1 VYHLTLK
8 DPLTTINLHMSNP
21 SLKNYIFKDP
31 NNRPYV
37 WTAIIGI
44 ILQLLFFKYLYP
56 FASYINGDSYAYME
70 TAHQNLSINTY
81 PVGYSMFIRLFSVI
95 THSDTAL
102 VVCQYLMLQASILSL
117 VFTLFYFY
125 NPHRYTRIGLFGFM
139 LFNPAF
145 LYLANYVSSDTL
157 FLSLSLTWFN
167 ILLWI
172 VYRPSRKL
180 MIYHAL
186 ILFLAFTVR
195 YNALYYPLIAGIA
208 FLLSRQ
214 SILQKVAGMALC
226 VVLLGSF
233 IQYNKHKYYEIS
245 KKSIFTPFTGW
256 QMANNAM
263 YAYKFV
269 PKAERKPVPKKYQV
283 LDNMIREYF
292 DSTVG
297 NPRHPEENLVAST
310 IYMWTPGAPLRTYM
324 QNQFKKD
331 STAPEMQRWASVSP
345 LFEEYGK
352 YIIKQYPLTFAQ
364 FYLLPNALK
373 YYAPPIEFLEF
384 YSTGVDSVHP
394 IAQVWFEYKSNKIE
408 TKFKDFKVDILN
420 FYPIL
425 VGTMNVIFFLG
436 MIGFLVLQGYKQQ
449 TLMGK
454 GLLLVVCM
462 WLTNFGF
469 SVFASPIALRF
480 QLFPILVMTS
490 FAFLFM
496 EFLIKEATKK
506 E

>member
-1 VYHLTLK
+1 MSNLSLK
-8 DPLTTINLHMSNP
+8 D
-21 SLKNYIFKDP
+21 YIFKDP
-31 NNRPYV
+31 DNRPYV
-37 WTAIIGI
+37 KTAIIGI
-44 ILQLLFFKYLYP
+44 ILQLIFFKYLYP

-70 TAHQNLSINTY
+70 TAHMNMSINTY
-81 PVGYSMFIRLFSVI
+81 PIGYSMFIRLFSVF

-102 VVCQYLMLQASILSL
+102 VIFQYLMLQGSILSL

-125 NPHRYTRIGLFGFM
+125 NPHRYTRMALFGFM
-139 LFNPAF
+139 LFNPVF
-145 LYLANYVSSDTL
+145 LYLANYVSSDTM
-157 FLSLSLTWFN
+157 FLSLSITWFT

-172 VYRPSRKL
+172 IYRPSRKL
-180 MIYHAL
+180 MIWHAL
-186 ILFLAFTVR
+186 VLFLAFTVR

-208 FLLSRQ
+208 FLLSKQR
-214 SILQKVAGMALC
+214 IWQKVAALALC
-226 VVLLGSF
+226 VILIGSF
-233 IQYNKHKYYEIS
+233 IEYNKAQYYSLS
-245 KKSIFTPFTGW
+245 KKRIFTPFTGW

-269 PKAERKPVPKKYQV
+269 PKEQRKPVPKKYQE

-292 DSTVG
+292 DSTLN
-297 NPRHPEENLVAST
+297 NPRHPEEYLVAST

-324 QNQFKKD
+324 QKQFRKD
-331 STAPEMQRWASVSP
+331 STAPELKRWASVSP

-364 FYLLPNALK
+364 FYLWPNALK
-373 YYAPPIEFLEF
+373 YYAPPIEFLEY

-394 IAQVWFEYKSNKIE
+394 IAQVWFDYKSNKIE

-436 MIGFLVLQGYKQQ
+436 MLAFLFLQGYKQHPQ
-449 TLMGK
+449 MGK
-454 GLLLVVCM
+454 GLLLVVCL

-496 EFLIKEATKK
+496 EYLIREATKK

>member
-1 VYHLTLK
+1 
-8 DPLTTINLHMSNP
+8 MSNP
-21 SLKNYIFKDP
+21 SLKEYIFKDP

-44 ILQLLFFKYLYP
+44 ILQLMFFKYLYP

-70 TAHQNLSINTY
+70 TAHQNLAINTY
-81 PVGYSMFIRLFSVI
+81 PVGYSMFIRLFSVF

-102 VVCQYLMLQASILSL
+102 VICQYLMLQASLLSL

-139 LFNPAF
+139 LFNPVF

-157 FLSLSLTWFN
+157 FLSLSITWFT

-172 VYRPSRKL
+172 IYRPSRKL
-180 MIYHAL
+180 MIYHA
-186 ILFLAFTVR
+186 IVLFLAFTVR

-208 FLLSRQ
+208 FLLSKQ
-214 SILQKVAGMALC
+214 SILQKVLALAAC
-226 VVLLGSF
+226 VILIGSF
-233 IQYNKHKYYEIS
+233 IEYNKSKYYEVS
-245 KKSIFTPFTGW
+245 KKRIFTPFTGW

-269 PKAERKPVPKKYQV
+269 PKNERKPVPKKFQP
-283 LDNMIREYF
+283 LDKMIREYF
-292 DSTVG
+292 DSTFN
-297 NPRHPEENLVAST
+297 NPKYPHEMMVAST
-310 IYMWTPGAPLRTYM
+310 IYMWSPGTPLRTYM
-324 QNQFKKD
+324 QNQWKKD
-331 STAPEMQRWASVSP
+331 STAQEIKYWASVSP
-345 LFEEYGK
+345 LYEEYGK
-352 YIIKQYPLTFAQ
+352 YIIKQYPLTFAK

-394 IAQVWFEYKSNKIE
+394 IAQMWFEYKSNKIT

-436 MIGFLVLQGYKQQ
+436 MIGFVLLQGYKQQ
-449 TLMGK
+449 PLMGK
-454 GLLLVVCM
+454 GLLLVVSL

-469 SVFASPIALRF
+469 SIFASPIALRF

>member
-1 VYHLTLK
+1 
-8 DPLTTINLHMSNP
+8 MSNP
-21 SLKNYIFKDP
+21 SLKDYIFKDP

-44 ILQLLFFKYLYP
+44 LIQLIFFKYLYP
-56 FASYINGDSYAYME
+56 YASFINGDSYAYME

-81 PVGYSMFIRLFSVI
+81 PVGYSMFIRLFSVF

-102 VVCQYLMLQASILSL
+102 VVFQYLMLQASILSL

-139 LFNPAF
+139 LFNPVF

-172 VYRPSRKL
+172 IYRPSRKL
-180 MIYHAL
+180 MIYHA
-186 ILFLAFTVR
+186 IVLFLAFTVR

-214 SILQKVAGMALC
+214 PILQKVLGLVIC
-226 VVLLGSF
+226 VILIGSF

-283 LDNMIREYF
+283 LDSMIREYF

-297 NPRHPEENLVAST
+297 NPRHPEEDLVAST

-331 STAPEMQRWASVSP
+331 TLAPELKRWATVAP
-345 LFEEYGK
+345 LYEEYGK
-352 YIIKQYPLTFAQ
+352 YIIKQYPIPFAK

-373 YYAPPIEFLEF
+373 YYAPPIEFLEY
-384 YSTGVDSVHP
+384 YSTNQETVHP
-394 IAQVWFEYKSNKIE
+394 IAQTWFEYKSDKVE

-420 FYPIL
+420 YYPIL

-436 MIGFLVLQGYKQQ
+436 MLGFLLLQGYKQHS
-449 TLMGK
+449 LLGK
-454 GLLLVVCM
+454 GLLLVVCL

-480 QLFPILVMTS
+480 QMFPILIMTS

-496 EFLIKEATKK
+496 EYLIREATKK